1 MTCGLP
7 SESAHI
13 ECVSYVVVFRDVVV
27 AAFYAIAGL
36 VTQGCWHSAADAAER
51 TTFEWRGLAPPSCS
65 AGDPRKLAATAT
77 VADFPAR
84 LWATLDH
91 RLGPPD
97 VSFEAKRFR
106 HGAVAIPV
114 IPVGNVVAAGPRQ

>member
-51 TTFEWRGLAPPSCS
+51 TTFEWRGLAPHVLLRRRPEK
-65 AGDPRKLAATAT
+65 AGGDG
-77 VADFPAR
+77 D
-84 LWATLDH
+84 
-91 RLGPPD
+91 G
-97 VSFEAKRFR
+97 S
-106 HGAVAIPV
+106 
-114 IPVGNVVAAGPRQ
+114 